1 MNGQLLNGDLL
12 NQRWSIIQTLGTGG
26 QGQTYLAK
34 DTKLSGS
41 PICVVKQLLPASTI
55 DPTLSHNSKQQIWD
69 NAHRLF
75 DQEIKLLREL
85 THSQIPRLLDN
96 FVENGQFY
104 LVQEYIQGNTLT
116 DEMPIGRPW
125 SPENVNILLHEILE
139 ILEYIHCQ
147 NVIHRDIK
155 PDNTIRRQFDR
166 KLVLIDF
173 GAVKQVRSSQTTTNQ
188 GIIRSTM
195 AIGTMGYMP
204 PEQHKGQASSSSDLY
219 ALGMISIQALT
230 GINALQIQ
238 LDYSNP
244 GTGEIDWHRLP
255 FDNNNPLVQE
265 LRTVLTKMVRYRP
278 IERYQTARENRLAL
292 PPIPVPSNSGFYVG
306 RPQPPE
312 VIYSPPPPPSVIYAG
327 FWLRWAASLIDGLI
341 FALPWFVLWLM
352 IYGSLCSGSSCG
364 DNDVSVTLWIANF
377 LMIIP
382 QWLYF
387 AIMESS
393 SSQATVGKIALG
405 LIVTD
410 INGKRISFGQAS
422 GRYFGKLLSGLFFYA
437 GFIMAGMTAKKQALH
452 DMMADCLVVKKQR

>member
-1 MNGQLLNGDLL
+1 MNGQPLNGHLL
-12 NQRWSIIQTLGTGG
+12 NQRWSIIQTLGAGG

-69 NAHRLF
+69 NAYRLF

-85 THSQIPRLLDN
+85 THPQIPRLLDN
-96 FVENGQFY
+96 FVVNGQFY

-116 DEMPIGRPW
+116 DEILIGRPW

-139 ILEYIHCQ
+139 ILEYIHRQ

-155 PDNTIRRQFDR
+155 PDNTIRRQFDG

-173 GAVKQVRSSQTTTNQ
+173 GAVKQVRSSQITTNQ
-188 GIIRSTM
+188 GVIRSTM

-204 PEQHKGQASSSSDLY
+204 PEQQRGLASPSSDLY
-219 ALGMISIQALT
+219 ALGMIGIQALT

-244 GTGEIDWHRLP
+244 GTGEIDLHRLQ

-265 LRTVLTKMVRYRP
+265 LRTVLTK
-278 IERYQTARENRLAL
+278 I
-292 PPIPVPSNSGFYVG
+292 
-306 RPQPPE
+306 
-312 VIYSPPPPPSVIYAG
+312 VIYAG
-327 FWLRWAASLIDGLI
+327 FWLRWVASLIDGLI
-341 FALPWFVLWLM
+341 FALPWFVLWMM
-352 IYGSLCSGSSCG
+352 IYGSLCSGSSCS
-364 DNDVSVTLWIANF
+364 DNVMTVALWIANF

-422 GRYFGKLLSGLFFYA
+422 GRYFGKLLSGLFLYA